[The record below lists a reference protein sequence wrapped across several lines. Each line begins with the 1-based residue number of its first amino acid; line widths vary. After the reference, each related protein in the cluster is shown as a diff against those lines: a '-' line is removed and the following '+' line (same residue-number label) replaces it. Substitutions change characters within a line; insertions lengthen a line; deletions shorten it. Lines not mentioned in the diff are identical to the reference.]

1 MTTSKNAG
9 SSGGKSELIMG
20 AAIIALIFAALM
32 TWVGWSIRTKQAE
45 LNEQIRERLELLA
58 RGRTEVFTSWLSGLE
73 QQSERLIS
81 SDLFRLYATD
91 MDLIDADPGFL
102 ITGAIPEGREHDQ
115 MAQLADQFPLMH
127 RTFADFTAFA
137 GFLSGRIVHRSGQ
150 SYIGS
155 DSRLQPLSPQQA
167 ASVKKTFAAPMT
179 HFSSLRQEDTGLV
192 LDMFVPII
200 STVQDE
206 KKAAAVVMLT
216 KSANT
221 AVTSVLS
228 NTPLSA
234 SGERTRIMQTAG
246 AGFQEIVPWQ
256 PGGTAPLVMPLAL
269 NDAKELPFARRGGAN
284 GEVYSLGVKLPD
296 LDIWIVQKN
305 LRSKHKSLWR
315 QYCLLK
321 SKSFS

>member
-115 MAQLADQFPLMH
+115 
-127 RTFADFTAFA
+127 
-137 GFLSGRIVHRSGQ
+137 IRSRSEERRVGKECR
-150 SYIGS
+150 
-155 DSRLQPLSPQQA
+155 SRWSPY
-167 ASVKKTFAAPMT
+167 
-179 HFSSLRQEDTGLV
+179 H
-192 LDMFVPII
+192 
-200 STVQDE
+200 
-206 KKAAAVVMLT
+206 
-216 KSANT
+216 
-221 AVTSVLS
+221 
-228 NTPLSA
+228 
-234 SGERTRIMQTAG
+234 
-246 AGFQEIVPWQ
+246 
-256 PGGTAPLVMPLAL
+256 
-269 NDAKELPFARRGGAN
+269 
-284 GEVYSLGVKLPD
+284 
-296 LDIWIVQKN
+296 
-305 LRSKHKSLWR
+305 
-315 QYCLLK
+315 
-321 SKSFS
+321 